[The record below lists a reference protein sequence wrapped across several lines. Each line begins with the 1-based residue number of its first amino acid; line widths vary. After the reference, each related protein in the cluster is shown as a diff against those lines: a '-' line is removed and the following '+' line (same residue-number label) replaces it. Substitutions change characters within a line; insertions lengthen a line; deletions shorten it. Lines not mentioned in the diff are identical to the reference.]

1 MRVFLAA
8 LRKITKNEKTPQRLT
23 GEVEIKGIKSETKF
37 MIQPL
42 KIKIVEVVA

>member
-8 LRKITKNEKTPQRLT
+8 LQKIPKKEKTPQQLT
-23 GEVEIKGIKSETKF
+23 GEVEIKGIKSEIKF

-42 KIKIVEVVA
+42 KIKIAEVVA